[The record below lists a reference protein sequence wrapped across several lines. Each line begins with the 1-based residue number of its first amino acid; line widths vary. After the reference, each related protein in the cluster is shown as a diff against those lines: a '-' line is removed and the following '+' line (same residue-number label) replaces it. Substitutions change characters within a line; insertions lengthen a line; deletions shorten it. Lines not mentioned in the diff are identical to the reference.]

1 LKTLAKFT
9 WVEAK
14 LYLREP
20 MAAFFTLAYAPMIL
34 LLFGFI
40 YGNDPTPFFG
50 GRGFIDIA
58 IPSYVSLIVVSVGL
72 MSVPIGTASDREK
85 GILRRYY
92 STPVSPAV
100 YLTANIFVYY
110 IMTFIGFLI
119 LLLIGKLVYNMKFEG
134 NYFYVFVGF
143 TLGALAFF
151 AFGFLIASL
160 APTARVAQIIGM
172 VIAFPM
178 MFLSGAAIPIEV
190 FPDKVKNVS
199 QFIPLTHLVKLM
211 RGLWIGES
219 WGLHWI
225 NVLVLLGI
233 LIVGGLVSIKIFK
246 WE

>member
-92 STPVSPAV
+92 STPISPAV

-119 LLLIGKLVYNMKFEG
+119 LLLIGKLVYNMHFEG
-134 NYFYVFVGF
+134 NIFSVFLGF
-143 TLGALAFF
+143 TLGCLSFF
-151 AFGFLIASL
+151 AFGYLIASL

-219 WGLHWI
+219 WRLHWI
-225 NVLVLLGI
+225 NILVLLGL
-233 LIVGGLVSIKIFK
+233 LIVGGLISIKIFK

>member
-58 IPSYVSLIVVSVGL
+58 IPSYAALIVVSVGL

-119 LLLIGKLVYNMKFEG
+119 LLLIGKLVYNMHFEG
-134 NYFYVFVGF
+134 NIFSVFLGF
-143 TLGALAFF
+143 TLGCLSFF
-151 AFGFLIASL
+151 AFGYLIASL

-219 WGLHWI
+219 WRLHWI
-225 NVLVLLGI
+225 NILVLLGL
-233 LIVGGLVSIKIFK
+233 LIVGGLISIKIFK

>member
-1 LKTLAKFT
+1 MKTLVKFT
-9 WVEAK
+9 WVESK

-20 MAAFFTLAYAPMIL
+20 MAAFFTLAYTPMIF

-50 GRGFIDIA
+50 GRGFVDIA
-58 IPSYVSLIVVSVGL
+58 IPSYIGLIVVSVGL
-72 MSVPIGTASDREK
+72 MSVPIGTASAREK
-85 GILRRYY
+85 GVLRRYY
-92 STPVSPAV
+92 STPLSPAV

-110 IMTFIGFLI
+110 IMTLLGFFIM
-119 LLLIGKLVYNMKFEG
+119 LLLGKLIYNVKFEG
-134 NYFYVFVGF
+134 NVFNVFIGF
-143 TLGALAFF
+143 TLGCLAFF
-151 AFGFLIASL
+151 AFGYLIASL
-160 APTARVAQIIGM
+160 APNARAAQVIGM

-190 FPDKVKNVS
+190 LPDKVKNVS
-199 QFIPLTHLVKLM
+199 QFIPLTHLVQLM

-219 WGLHWI
+219 WSLHWI
-225 NVLVLLGI
+225 NVLVLSGI

>member
-1 LKTLAKFT
+1 
-9 WVEAK
+9 
-14 LYLREP
+14 
-20 MAAFFTLAYAPMIL
+20 
-34 LLFGFI
+34 
-40 YGNDPTPFFG
+40 
-50 GRGFIDIA
+50 
-58 IPSYVSLIVVSVGL
+58 

-119 LLLIGKLVYNMKFEG
+119 LLLIGKLVYNMHFEG
-134 NYFYVFVGF
+134 NIFSVFLGF
-143 TLGALAFF
+143 TLGCLSFF
-151 AFGFLIASL
+151 AFGYLIASL

-219 WGLHWI
+219 WRLHWI
-225 NVLVLLGI
+225 NILVLLGL
-233 LIVGGLVSIKIFK
+233 LIVGGLISIKIFK

>member
-1 LKTLAKFT
+1 MEMIQHLFLAG
-9 WVEAK
+9 EGSS
-14 LYLREP
+14 
-20 MAAFFTLAYAPMIL
+20 IL
-34 LLFGFI
+34 QFLHMS
-40 YGNDPTPFFG
+40 
-50 GRGFIDIA
+50 A
-58 IPSYVSLIVVSVGL
+58 LIVVSVGL

-119 LLLIGKLVYNMKFEG
+119 LLLIGKLVYNMQFEG
-134 NYFYVFVGF
+134 NIFSVFLGF
-143 TLGALAFF
+143 TLGCLSFF
-151 AFGFLIASL
+151 AFGYLIASL

-219 WGLHWI
+219 WRLHWI
-225 NVLVLLGI
+225 NILVLLGL
-233 LIVGGLVSIKIFK
+233 LIVGGLISIKIFK